1 MPLLFK
7 AGPRHS
13 RRRHP
18 HPPSLS
24 NQVRIAEADI
34 ERTPEILAAIV
45 DSDGGRRRLRQMQR
59 GLARVWHR
67 FAWAGA
73 YMQGGERGGEAGKKR
88 HKAERGQTVAESLG
102 ASHGSVLSISLSPTH
117 LFGVHIALRPWAD
130 PATHVRTGYTLPAC
144 TARHR
149 SVGMP
154 PGMPIC

>member
-73 YMQGGERGGEAGKKR
+73 YMQGRGEGRGGREKEAQGR
-88 HKAERGQTVAESLG
+88 EGPDSR
-102 ASHGSVLSISLSPTH
+102 
-117 LFGVHIALRPWAD
+117 
-130 PATHVRTGYTLPAC
+130 
-144 TARHR
+144 
-149 SVGMP
+149 
-154 PGMPIC
+154 